1 MIPPCRNRARWWLTA
16 GWLMLNWPHSPPTWR
31 SPSESKLITWSR
43 VGSLTCLSRIA
54 ARCMVFARSRVSFVT
69 LAVFLILRIAVV
81 IGIGLQ
87 KSLTGWRQG
96 DTSPSLPGGRWDQ
109 RVSEMGERRSHRS
122 STPGDSASR
131 RHSLSDRLSLD
142 IYHAIVIV

>member
-1 MIPPCRNRARWWLTA
+1 
-16 GWLMLNWPHSPPTWR
+16 
-31 SPSESKLITWSR
+31 
-43 VGSLTCLSRIA
+43 
-54 ARCMVFARSRVSFVT
+54 MVLVRSRVSFVT
-69 LAVFLILRIAVV
+69 LAVFVVFFILRIAVV

-131 RHSLSDRLSLD
+131 RHSLSDCLSLD
-142 IYHAIVIV
+142 IYHAIVIVQRRQCKTICIS